1 MQEKLEKIEMEIQR
15 LETTLKMYT
24 IEMNQT
30 PEQYETIMEFYTDTK
45 QKLDN
50 LYKKWEQLASSAEQ

>member
-50 LYKKWEQLASSAEQ
+50 LYKKWEQLASSAEK

>member
-1 MQEKLEKIEMEIQR
+1 MQEKVRKIEWKFKR

-50 LYKKWEQLASSAEQ
+50 LYKK